1 MQHFTSLKHTS
12 ILFLSLHRSTLNAS
26 TKLYPLSKK
35 SIRKGANKNQ
45 NKPLSQYRGWQEQHG
60 TKLGS
65 RAGAQAH
72 TADFQ
77 EPYTFLKTLIPSNYR
92 LWLSI
97 RKEFGLRFSDLTAIR
112 FPYQK
117 TELESDLTSW

>member
-12 ILFLSLHRSTLNAS
+12 ILFLSLHRSTLKAS

-45 NKPLSQYRGWQEQHG
+45 NKPLSQYRGWQEEHG

-65 RAGAQAH
+65 RAEGH
-72 TADFQ
+72 R
-77 EPYTFLKTLIPSNYR
+77 PILLISKN
-92 LWLSI
+92 
-97 RKEFGLRFSDLTAIR
+97 LTR
-112 FPYQK
+112 
-117 TELESDLTSW
+117 S